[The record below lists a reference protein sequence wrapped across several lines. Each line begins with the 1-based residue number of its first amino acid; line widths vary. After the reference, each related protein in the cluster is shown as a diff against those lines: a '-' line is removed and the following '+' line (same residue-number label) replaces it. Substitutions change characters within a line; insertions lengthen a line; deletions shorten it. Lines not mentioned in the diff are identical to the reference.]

1 MRERASHVYR
11 IDYFSFV
18 HVQCPIHLRSF
29 LKLCLHFPFQ
39 DISFKVLL
47 CEQLRKNWQTGKKQK
62 HYGNLG
68 REIESK
74 ESLLFQIWVDIFLC
88 VSFIFPSSIACWP
101 CCGMDDVDNKWTT
114 FMLYSDDF
122 IIWCAVL
129 VGPCHVKCKCYISW
143 PVFILTSNKGPTD
156 HILKNE

>member
-1 MRERASHVYR
+1 M
-11 IDYFSFV
+11 FSLINFYQ
-18 HVQCPIHLRSF
+18 HSYSLIIWYLD
-29 LKLCLHFPFQ
+29 LLCLHFPFQ

-47 CEQLRKNWQTGKKQK
+47 CEQLRKNWQTGNKQK

-88 VSFIFPSSIACWP
+88 VSFIFSSSIACWP

-129 VGPCHVKCKCYISW
+129 VGPCHVKCKCYTLVDRFSFWLQIKV
-143 PVFILTSNKGPTD
+143 PQTTF
-156 HILKNE
+156 